1 MDVYVRHKN
10 GEIVNTVVD
19 DDEKIVSNFS
29 TTHLRNITTWDY
41 SNDMFLKFMSAKDLK
56 TYYFKIDTVYNFVID
71 NNK

>member
-1 MDVYVRHKN
+1 MDVYVRHRN

-19 DDEKIVSNFS
+19 SDEKIVSNFS
-29 TTHLRNITTWDY
+29 TTHLRNIYTWDVG
-41 SNDMFLKFMSAKDLK
+41 NMFLKFISTDCK